1 MRRIFF
7 DLDGTLTDSSQGIFN
22 SILYAVQKLGYREPT
37 QAELRGFVGPPLLD
51 TFKQTYELT
60 DEEGQKAVEAY
71 RENYRVSGINEFQ
84 VYDGMEATLQELS
97 QNFELYV
104 ATSKPEEFAKQV
116 LQTAGLADYFD
127 KIFGADMAGIRS
139 EKSQVI
145 RYGLDQLEPIESA
158 EMVMVGD
165 RAQDILGAKAN
176 SLQSIGV
183 LYGFGDQE
191 ELENAGA
198 DWIVERPEDI
208 IGVVK

>member
-22 SILYAVQKLGYREPT
+22 SILYAVHKLGYREPT

-104 ATSKPEEFAKQV
+104 ATSKPEEFATQV

-145 RYGLDQLEPIESA
+145 RYGLDQLESIESA

-183 LYGFGDQE
+183 LYGFGDRE